1 MAGPVVGRA
10 GAFLARVGKTHISQV
25 LKRNLAT
32 MAGVLRNNSVLRY
45 FLL

>member
-1 MAGPVVGRA
+1 MAGRVVGRA
-10 GAFLARVGKTHISQV
+10 GFLARVGKTHISQV